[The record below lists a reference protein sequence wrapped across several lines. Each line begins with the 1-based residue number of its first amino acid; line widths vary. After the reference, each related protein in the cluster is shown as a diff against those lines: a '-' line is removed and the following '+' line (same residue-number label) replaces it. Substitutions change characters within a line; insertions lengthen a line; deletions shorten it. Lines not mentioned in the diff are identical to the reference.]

1 MKAKITLA
9 IGLLTAVLCIVG
21 ILMTACQA
29 TSEFGGIVV
38 GVLILIIL
46 LGLYITALLLKK
58 LKMIWIV
65 ISAWVA
71 LWIFGLFMEVL
82 SVVEP
87 LSETGLLIGTVAE
100 WPYYVFD
107 YFFKSPESLSIKLW
121 SGILFTLT
129 TALLWI
135 GVCGVNRHVITN
147 NKSSE
152 AR

>member
-1 MKAKITLA
+1 MKKTMAT
-9 IGLLTAVLCIVG
+9 GLLTAVLCIVG

-71 LWIFGLFMEVL
+71 LWIFGLLLEV
-82 SVVEP
+82 VGIVEP
-87 LSETGLLIGTVAE
+87 LSETGLFIGTVAE

-107 YFFKSPESLSIKLW
+107 YFFKSPESLSVKLW

-135 GVCGVNRHVITN
+135 GVYGVDRHVITN
-147 NKSSE
+147 HRK
-152 AR
+152 RGKQ